1 MEEIAVPRLEAPTL
15 QVFKDKFFAAQT
27 PKRPGEPLAEG
38 SHREEAE
45 KRTTN
50 GLIARD
56 TLLEPDRIK
65 RPPLRAW
72 ASEILGALRAA
83 AAQKPARWQQIA
95 SCMNVAALIEAY
107 RGDRAGAKE
116 LCGAQLRWIG
126 NLTKSHSSP
135 SMVELAFQPWINLG
149 RLLRIEGDFKG
160 ALSRFALFLD
170 QAAGRDLRLGPMWI
184 DAARFQQIADE
195 TPMLRLFLE
204 GVYVVDSLKTYLAAK
219 DHQGVL
225 AFARRCR
232 ASGASGGLPYL
243 EEAEVIALSCLG
255 RYGDALEV
263 TDKKVWQRS
272 PYLNVVSRSYRAAIL
287 ALSGERESALQLTSR
302 LTARISAA
310 MLEKVRDHRVLRYL
324 YHLGSLAKH
333 LGATDTAWNVS
344 QLGLAGARGFGDEPL
359 TLSFLE
365 ARIALGVPDEREALE
380 QERARLLRESVN
392 VTLLHP
398 RGLRADPALASDPI
412 FSELRSAIAELAQG

>member
-1 MEEIAVPRLEAPTL
+1 MSGLQQPIERSRAPL
-15 QVFKDKFFAAQT
+15 RD
-27 PKRPGEPLAEG
+27 RPTEG
-38 SHREEAE
+38 SHGEGA

-72 ASEILGALRAA
+72 ASSILGALHAA
-83 AAQKPARWQQIA
+83 AAPKPDRWQPIA

-116 LCGAQLRWIG
+116 LCGAQLRWIS
-126 NLTKSHSSP
+126 NLSKSHSSP
-135 SMVELAFQPWINLG
+135 AMFELAFQPWINLG

-160 ALSRFALFLD
+160 ALARFGLFLD
-170 QAAGRDLRLGPMWI
+170 QAAGRDLHLGPMSI
-184 DAARFQQIADE
+184 DAASFRQIADK
-195 TPMLRLFLE
+195 TPTLRLFLE

-232 ASGASGGLPYL
+232 AAGASGGLPYL

-263 TDKKVWQRS
+263 TDKKVWQGS
-272 PYLNVVSRSYRAAIL
+272 PYLNVVSRSYRAALL
-287 ALSGERESALQLTSR
+287 ALSGDREPALQLMSR
-302 LTARISAA
+302 LTARISAT
-310 MLEKVRDHRVLRYL
+310 MIEKVQDHRVLRYL
-324 YHLGSLAKH
+324 YHLGSLARH
-333 LGATDTAWNVS
+333 LGATDAAWNVY
-344 QLGLAGARGFGDEPL
+344 QLGLDGARGFGDEPL
-359 TLSFLE
+359 VLSFLE
-365 ARIALGVPDEREALE
+365 ARISLSVPGESEALE
-380 QERARLLRESVN
+380 QERARLLRECVN

-398 RGLRADPALASDPI
+398 RGLRVDPALANDPI
-412 FSELRSAIAELAQG
+412 FSDLRSAIAELAQS